1 MNKRSLPAYCR
12 FLFMFGAIAL
22 VTGLVRGFSDQAQ
35 APARAR
41 QLSTMSG
48 KFPNAAKQP
57 AFCTNCARLSVN
69 IDSYQTGACP
79 KCDDFKEYFGLIA
92 YLNPDF
98 WIANHGTLASNT
110 GTLTVEWQ
118 DPRSATPS
126 HQVWEVPSIPPGGET
141 IVTPYITNTDAMLM
155 KAGEGVTLTLDYSDA
170 NGTRHSVRRVT
181 KCPDR

>member
-12 FLFMFGAIAL
+12 FLFIFGAIAL
-22 VTGLVRGFSDQAQ
+22 ATGLVWGLSDQAQ

-41 QLSTMSG
+41 QFSTISG
-48 KFPNAAKQP
+48 KFPNAARQP

-98 WIANHGTLASNT
+98 WIANHGTLASNP

-118 DPRSATPS
+118 DPRRATPS

-155 KAGEGVTLTLDYSDA
+155 KADEGVTLTLDYSDA